1 MRNFEIVKPEK
12 FSVMKTTY
20 SKLIAGGII
29 LTTIFACKKTETV
42 ENGYSSESFSAD
54 STAIVSDSISSA
66 ATMIVKD
73 KQFIKTAGVNVE
85 VKDVYDTTISLEKSL
100 KELGGFVI
108 KSNLQ
113 SNVVSQETFNTSDKD
128 GMMLKK
134 FQTENT
140 MDVRIPTEKL
150 GEFLQ
155 IINDKKLF
163 LNSRTITA
171 EDVTANIKYAEL
183 ESKRIEKTSQNI
195 STLKNDEKKVDRAD
209 GNMSENNFQKLQDM
223 TMTDNLKYS
232 TIHIYMKEP
241 QIRIAEIAVTNSKN
255 IDNKYKFNFFYD
267 VKNAFVEG
275 FYLIQTIVVGLIRI
289 WPLIVIGFGIFFL
302 IRKKKSGQARQNPDI
317 SKT

>member
-1 MRNFEIVKPEK
+1 
-12 FSVMKTTY
+12 MKTTY

-29 LTTIFACKKTETV
+29 LATIFACKKTETV

-195 STLKNDEKKVDRAD
+195 STLKNDEKKVDRVD